1 MTGFPEDLSRRGAL
15 GLALL
20 GAMAAAAPR
29 AAAAPGDV
37 AIKHY
42 IPVRLK
48 PGMDQLALD
57 RWYMTYHAP
66 QVRRAFKAW

>member
-1 MTGFPEDLSRRGAL
+1 MSDFPDHLSRRGAL

-20 GAMAAAAPR
+20 GAAAAAAPK
-29 AAAAPGDV
+29 AMAAPGDV

-57 RWYMTYHAP
+57 R
-66 QVRRAFKAW
+66 